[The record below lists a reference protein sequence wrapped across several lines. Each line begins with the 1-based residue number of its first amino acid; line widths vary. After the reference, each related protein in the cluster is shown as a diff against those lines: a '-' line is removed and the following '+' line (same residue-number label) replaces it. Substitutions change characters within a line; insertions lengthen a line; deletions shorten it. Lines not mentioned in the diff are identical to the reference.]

1 MENTIVTAQLEQLI
15 SRIEKLNE
23 DKANILADI
32 RDIYTEAQN
41 AGFDKKA
48 VREIVKLRKKDAD
61 DREQEDEI
69 MKMYRS
75 ALGL

>member
-1 MENTIVTAQLEQLI
+1 MENTIVIAQLEQLI

-32 RDIYTEAQN
+32 RDVYTEAHD

-61 DREQEDEI
+61 EREQEDEI

>member
-61 DREQEDEI
+61 EREQEDEI